1 MTPRSLPRLVLAI
14 AGLAMAAVLFMA
26 DHVQAA
32 GLLIADGGFGG
43 ALEIKQH
50 DVKVVVNNG
59 VAVTEVEQVF
69 VNKDRVLEAPYT
81 FPVPMDA
88 SVANFIRAGS

>member
-1 MTPRSLPRLVLAI
+1 MLRRTFASLSRALVVGFAAATLWGI
-14 AGLAMAAVLFMA
+14 AA
-26 DHVQAA
+26 AA
-32 GLLIADGGFGG
+32 GLLIADAGLGGV
-43 ALEIKQH
+43 LQIRQH
-50 DVKVVVNNG
+50 DVKMVVNNG
-59 VAVTEVEQVF
+59 AAVTEVELVF